1 MDWQTVR
8 EQYPHRWVVMEAP
21 NAYIEAEQLVFN
33 DLEVVK
39 DFADAGSEALKY
51 TSKLLH
57 QYHKRHF
64 VMYHTSHV
72 AVYIKVIRGP
82 RLRYAVYNN
91 DRN

>member
-21 NAYIEAEQLVFN
+21 DAYI
-33 DLEVVK
+33 EVVK
-39 DFADAGSEALKY
+39 DFGNAGADALKY

-64 VMYHTSHV
+64 VMYHTSHDTI
-72 AVYIKVIRGP
+72 YIKVICGP
-82 RLRYAVYNN
+82 GLRYIVDN
-91 DRN
+91 DDTN